1 MSSDTTTTTSG
12 RLPHLPD
19 LVLCS
24 VFETVCAENNAAP
37 DARAF
42 RAAAEAWKRRLAV
55 VAVCRRWRRLGLPIV
70 HRDSVVHCRYVKAS
84 ARSSAAGG
92 GTEVATEPLL
102 PPPAN
107 NDAGEQ
113 PGGMRVKTSLDI
125 VPRTSQKKEDEAW
138 VCFPQRLQLRLACPD
153 IPAHTLAAAVGA
165 IRGHRAL
172 LARVTR
178 VELGFALDP
187 YGRLIWRAVPAGVA
201 QAGELGREFAHL
213 LPAATDFVWHPPYGN
228 QVPVVFANEAIKAGY
243 AGRLRRLVAPAGA
256 LAGVPRI
263 TGDLAHGVIT
273 FVPKQPKHLPH
284 TRAAA
289 LVTLRLDEIDEGF
302 PWDAFAATSKE
313 KEEEGTE
320 EETPALLDFASLRRL
335 ALRCAVTETENDA
348 GDDVWQA
355 PALRFSPRYRVTAPR
370 LEYLRIQLCAHLL
383 SLVSAIQEVATIGVL
398 EIEAR
403 GASVRLT
410 QFRLDLAR
418 HQLAGYARTG
428 DPHEE
433 EEDTELV
440 DWYRYFNDLLAT
452 PGIARDYRA
461 SVGLGSEF
469 VDIDRIAWPCVTS
482 LQICCPMS
490 YADLKRIV
498 DRMPALTE
506 LSVANMMVRQEPGEA
521 VADEA

>member
-302 PWDAFAATSKE
+302 P
-313 KEEEGTE
+313 
-320 EETPALLDFASLRRL
+320 
-335 ALRCAVTETENDA
+335 
-348 GDDVWQA
+348 
-355 PALRFSPRYRVTAPR
+355 
-370 LEYLRIQLCAHLL
+370 
-383 SLVSAIQEVATIGVL
+383 
-398 EIEAR
+398 
-403 GASVRLT
+403 
-410 QFRLDLAR
+410 
-418 HQLAGYARTG
+418 
-428 DPHEE
+428 
-433 EEDTELV
+433 
-440 DWYRYFNDLLAT
+440 
-452 PGIARDYRA
+452 
-461 SVGLGSEF
+461 
-469 VDIDRIAWPCVTS
+469 
-482 LQICCPMS
+482 
-490 YADLKRIV
+490 
-498 DRMPALTE
+498 
-506 LSVANMMVRQEPGEA
+506 
-521 VADEA
+521 

>member
-1 MSSDTTTTTSG
+1 MSSDSDTRTSG
-12 RLPHLPD
+12 ALPRLPD

-24 VFETVCAENNAAP
+24 VFEAVCAENRAAT
-37 DARAF
+37 AASAF
-42 RAAAEAWKRRLAV
+42 HEAAEAGAWRRKLAV
-55 VAVCRRWRRLGLPIV
+55 AAVCRRWRRLGLPIV
-70 HRDSVVHCRYVKAS
+70 HRDSVVQCRYVS
-84 ARSSAAGG
+84 AGARRMSTAG
-92 GTEVATEPLL
+92 EVATEPVL
-102 PPPAN
+102 PAPAS
-107 NDAGEQ
+107 NDAGGQ
-113 PGGMRVKTSLDI
+113 PGAMRVKTSLDI
-125 VPRTSQKKEDEAW
+125 IPRTGQREESW
-138 VCFPQRLQLRLACPD
+138 VCFPQRLRIRLACPD
-153 IPAHTLAAAVGA
+153 IPAHALAAAVGA
-165 IRGHRAL
+165 IRGRRAGVG
-172 LARVTR
+172 RVTR

-187 YGRLIWRAVPAGVA
+187 YGHLIWRAVPVGVA
-201 QAGELGREFAHL
+201 QAGALGREFALL

-228 QVPVVFANEAIKAGY
+228 QVPVVFANEAIRAGY

-256 LAGVPRI
+256 LAGVPAI
-263 TGDLAHGVIT
+263 TGDLAHAVIT
-273 FVPKQPKHLPH
+273 FVPKQPKRLPH

-289 LVTLRLDEIDEGF
+289 LVTLRLDEIDEEF

-313 KEEEGTE
+313 EEEE

-355 PALRFSPRYRVTAPR
+355 PALRFSPRFRLAAPR
-370 LEYLRIQLCAHLL
+370 LEFLRIQLCAHLL
-383 SLVSAIQEVATIGVL
+383 SLVSAIQGVATIGVL

-428 DPHEE
+428 DPQD

-490 YADLKRIV
+490 YADLKRMV
-498 DRMPALTE
+498 DGMPALTE

-521 VADEA
+521 AADDA